1 MLGVCVAAYRTGKE
15 EDSRWLSGT
24 YLLVHPAAKH
34 LGNARVRLKV
44 LLELNP
50 QSSGRAHSRLWQV
63 PQVAPTIVRAAGHS
77 PRKAARNS
85 PTGPAHEPH
94 KPMGHDLS
102 KANAQPPSHGSAAN
116 LRFQSAQQQPAAV
129 LPAQHSLP
137 TSEGAQPRSV
147 PAAAV
152 QDTIKP
158 CSRLESD
165 TCATSS
171 QCSNQSMELPQT
183 AAGYSRGRGLPDPT
197 PVEQIALTGM
207 GLEPHHAQARSSS
220 SATNATSSSSPSQSS
235 LQSSSQQEQGSAS
248 RQAGDAT
255 ADASAP
261 AQVNGSLS
269 ASMPQALTAGLC
281 CRCDT

>member
-34 LGNARVRLKV
+34 LGNARVGLKV

-63 PQVAPTIVRAAGHS
+63 PQVAPMVVRAAGHG
-77 PRKAARNS
+77 PRKAAQNS
-85 PTGPAHEPH
+85 PTGPAHEPI
-94 KPMGHDLS
+94 GHDLS
-102 KANAQPPSHGSAAN
+102 KMNAQPPSCGSAGN
-116 LRFQSAQQQPAAV
+116 LRFQSAQQHPAAV

-137 TSEGAQPRSV
+137 TSEGAQSRSV

-207 GLEPHHAQARSSS
+207 GLEPHHAQALSSS